1 MTVKFRLEEQLTI
14 PIFAFIGQYFI
25 TVHHCASH
33 WWISACESHRR
44 YGGNICNATCI
55 NSHRNCCLAPSTG
68 ASRRRA
74 RGARCTA
81 AAIFQMNWQHFVQNK
96 IPWQW
101 WQERRQ
107 WGNKIRLVSVPAW
120 LIYLTATYT
129 VDRLWC
135 QREKP
140 VEKTPRGLYSFCG
153 VVLRYVLHGKILQ
166 KLWRHLGV
174 FPRGLSLRHHWR
186 STRYT
191 ILLYIKVIMSFC
203 VNLSRY

>member
-129 VDRLWC
+129 VDRLWF

-140 VEKTPRGLYSFCG
+140 LRNSPKRGFTG
-153 VVLRYVLHGKILQ
+153 VWGVGCPMLLRITKHSLHNEGICK
-166 KLWRHLGV
+166 W
-174 FPRGLSLRHHWR
+174 
-186 STRYT
+186 
-191 ILLYIKVIMSFC
+191 
-203 VNLSRY
+203 VNWVPIFFW